1 VLPTLS
7 VVTIMRNKAPETY
20 PMVRAMH
27 QQASLGRVAT
37 TPFAPARS
45 TRPATCSLLQAWE
58 VSAAGAAA
66 MEFIMVDNGSE
77 EDTASTLLAALRN
90 APVLRMGRNA
100 HWAGGNNA
108 GMRCRSAASTT
119 TLFWNNDAV
128 PLEGTM
134 VEYTHMARTMQRSA
148 IGAVGCA
155 LQYPDGRLQVRHLGG
170 DNGPVR

>member
-1 VLPTLS
+1 MLPTLS

-27 QQASLGRVAT
+27 QQASPGEWLRP
-37 TPFAPARS
+37 PFSHTSA
-45 TRPATCSLLQAWE
+45 RPATFSLLQAWE

-66 MEFIMVDNGSE
+66 MEFILVDNGSE
-77 EDTASTLLAALRN
+77 EGAASTLLAALRN

-108 GMRCRSAASTT
+108 GMRCRSAASTA

-134 VEYTHMARTMQRSA
+134 AEYTHMARTMQRSA

-155 LQYPDGRLQVRHLGG
+155 LQYPDGRLQVRRWGG
-170 DNGPVR
+170 DNGSVR

>member
-1 VLPTLS
+1 
-7 VVTIMRNKAPETY
+7 
-20 PMVRAMH
+20 
-27 QQASLGRVAT
+27 
-37 TPFAPARS
+37 
-45 TRPATCSLLQAWE
+45 
-58 VSAAGAAA
+58 

-108 GMRCRSAASTT
+108 GMRCRSAASTA

-155 LQYPDGRLQVRHLGG
+155 LQYPDGRLQVRWWGVGSVVARVRTRSAGGLRTISGPACLVYAPAAVGSRLHHLG
-170 DNGPVR
+170 